1 MSLSLRSKQWEKR
14 LNMEKKERDSGLELL
29 RIIGLLLIFWMHG
42 ASSYRNNEL
51 SAWLCIVIETIG
63 NVGVPVF
70 VLISGYFGIRLKPKK
85 MIQLDLMLIFYCWIG
100 LALRFLW
107 GEAQGYGGEQ
117 ILSYVFPVIGRN
129 SWYFTCYF
137 ALAFL
142 SPFLN
147 EFVERLSKENFRK
160 LLIAMLIIFSGITT
174 VCFFDIT
181 QDGGKGI
188 VNMTLLYLIGR
199 YIRLHEDKRTCSR
212 SKLVGA
218 YLVISLACIALNG
231 ALYVVT
237 GTVQNRFARDN
248 TLFTIAASVCI
259 FLLFK
264 EIHFS
269 NKWVNAIA
277 AHVPAVFTMEWTLRG
292 IITAYMFNYLA
303 WNESNWHELIL
314 LGICV
319 LLIVMG
325 TVADWLRLT
334 VLGRIEEKLAE
345 ILYGFWM
352 KVGKLGGKILG
363 KIGLM
368 D

>member
-1 MSLSLRSKQWEKR
+1 
-14 LNMEKKERDSGLELL
+14 MEKKERDSGLELL

-231 ALYVVT
+231 ALYVAT

-334 VLGRIEEKLAE
+334 VFSRIEEKLAE

>member
-1 MSLSLRSKQWEKR
+1 MEKR
-14 LNMEKKERDSGLELL
+14 ENMEKKQRDSGLELL
-29 RIIGLLLIFWMHG
+29 RLVALLLIFWMHG

-63 NVGVPVF
+63 NIGVPVF

-107 GEAQGYGGEQ
+107 GEAQSYGGEQ

-147 EFVERLSKENFRK
+147 EFVERLSRENFRK
-160 LLIAMLIIFSGITT
+160 LLLTMLIIFSGITT

-199 YIRLHEDKRTCSR
+199 YIKLQEEQKQYSR
-212 SKLVGA
+212 SNLFGA
-218 YLVISLACIALNG
+218 YVVISLVCIALNG

-237 GTVQNRFARDN
+237 GTMQNRFARDN

-259 FLLFK
+259 FLIFK
-264 EIHFS
+264 DIHFE
-269 NKWVNAIA
+269 NRWINAA
-277 AHVPAVFTMEWTLRG
+277 ASHVPAVFTMEWTLRG
-292 IITAYMFNYLA
+292 ILTAYVFNYLA
-303 WNESNWHELIL
+303 WNESNWHEFLL
-314 LGICV
+314 LGVSV
-319 LLIVMG
+319 LLIAVG
-325 TVADWLRLT
+325 ILIDWLRLKL
-334 VLGRIEEKLAE
+334 LGRLEEKLADL
-345 ILYGFWM
+345 LYRFWT
-352 KVGKLGGKILG
+352 
-363 KIGLM
+363 KIGALGAKVLGRLV
-368 D
+368 